1 MNIRYIYI
9 HKYRNRVKNVNLNFE
24 NKYNYKFDNNYIKCF
39 LNDDYVEDFYSEYEE
54 IENLTAI
61 IGKNASGKTTIL
73 RAINDIFSDEKSE
86 IEYVIIFT
94 KGKKD
99 YLLYSFDDK
108 RSIKFD
114 EKLKFDIV
122 INLNEKKV
130 PNTVQDVLNEKV
142 ELIYYS
148 GIFDKA
154 SPLSKN
160 KYLADISTNRLVR
173 DINLM
178 EENEDEWK
186 FDYQKSIN
194 FIDKFEME
202 EIERK
207 VKYYLECKKYGFNNK
222 FQLFDFPKS
231 LRIMLTADKSEI
243 KKIQENSRLKKAIQ
257 YYSEILELYRTDVS
271 KMEPKEQ
278 IKIEFLLLMI
288 IELLFKISEIY
299 NIDTEIEIK
308 ELEGYLS
315 EIKENGYGYNIEK
328 FVNKIIEKYISISDK
343 QKEYYKLLISNSNIY
358 DEYKYMSEKLKVCL
372 ENLNN
377 EDLDINSIYEYKD
390 YSEMFN
396 IIKKNLDEI
405 NLSIELITSS
415 SILESGIFNDVDF
428 IYQINQYINL
438 NTEIDNILFRI
449 EDSVKYDEHISEEI
463 LEEFFEYKRLSINY
477 LNYFIEY
484 IKNINSEV
492 NIDKNNKKYIDEK
505 CINFEEYINYRK
517 ILVNNFLNLVDQ
529 NPIKYNSSNKIYIIE
544 STWKNDKSIEF
555 IKSYYKAEIKNHII
569 FFNHEELSSGQ
580 KAYLDMFSRLVAIRK
595 TISYE
600 TTELII
606 LLDEGEIYLHPE
618 IQIKFIYSL
627 LELFKSFYG
636 KYKIHLI
643 LTSNSPFIISDIP
656 DSNVI
661 YLEENNVI
669 KDQRLKTFGANINDL
684 LVNSFFMKEGTIGKY
699 SLYKINK
706 MIENLISMEKSNEV
720 LSLEEEKKYRSII
733 NYIGEPIIRKS
744 ILKKI
749 ELLRDNGSTIDEK
762 IEFYKNEIRKLE
774 NSRRNY

>member
-1 MNIRYIYI
+1 
-9 HKYRNRVKNVNLNFE
+9 
-24 NKYNYKFDNNYIKCF
+24 
-39 LNDDYVEDFYSEYEE
+39 
-54 IENLTAI
+54 
-61 IGKNASGKTTIL
+61 
-73 RAINDIFSDEKSE
+73 
-86 IEYVIIFT
+86 
-94 KGKKD
+94 
-99 YLLYSFDDK
+99 
-108 RSIKFD
+108 
-114 EKLKFDIV
+114 
-122 INLNEKKV
+122 
-130 PNTVQDVLNEKV
+130 
-142 ELIYYS
+142 
-148 GIFDKA
+148 
-154 SPLSKN
+154 
-160 KYLADISTNRLVR
+160 
-173 DINLM
+173 
-178 EENEDEWK
+178 
-186 FDYQKSIN
+186 
-194 FIDKFEME
+194 
-202 EIERK
+202 
-207 VKYYLECKKYGFNNK
+207 
-222 FQLFDFPKS
+222 
-231 LRIMLTADKSEI
+231 
-243 KKIQENSRLKKAIQ
+243 
-257 YYSEILELYRTDVS
+257 
-271 KMEPKEQ
+271 
-278 IKIEFLLLMI
+278 
-288 IELLFKISEIY
+288 
-299 NIDTEIEIK
+299 
-308 ELEGYLS
+308 
-315 EIKENGYGYNIEK
+315 
-328 FVNKIIEKYISISDK
+328 
-343 QKEYYKLLISNSNIY
+343 
-358 DEYKYMSEKLKVCL
+358 
-372 ENLNN
+372 
-377 EDLDINSIYEYKD
+377 
-390 YSEMFN
+390 MFN

-492 NIDKNNKKYIDEK
+492 NIDKNNKIYIDEK
-505 CINFEEYINYRK
+505 CIDFEEYINYRK

-669 KDQRLKTFGANINDL
+669 KNQRLKTFGANINDL

-720 LSLEEEKKYRSII
+720 LSLEEEKKYRAII